1 MRPRR
6 FLYWIAGFILLTGL
20 STRSISAQ
28 EASASQTVPAL
39 LNLQIGDRFV
49 IRLQDGGQIV
59 GELKQ
64 ETPDELT
71 LTTSFGEVKIARSK
85 VKELTRITAR
95 DIHGGE
101 YWYPDPNQTRA
112 FVFPT
117 ASTLASGKGFYE
129 NYYLLFHSV
138 HVGLTDNAMFSAGV
152 ALFPEGG
159 KILTVGPKLR
169 VYQNRTKTIEAAVG
183 AHLFVAAGDDEA
195 GKAFI
200 PYGALSLGRPNQG
213 RLNIGAGGI
222 AVEGES
228 ALFLNLSGDARL
240 SRQVKA
246 MGEVFLFSVD
256 GETRAFPIYGLR
268 FFSEK
273 LAFDLGFWNIPDE
286 KDLTPIGTPLVNFVF
301 RF

>member
-1 MRPRR
+1 MRQIAL
-6 FLYWIAGFILLTGL
+6 FLSLLL
-20 STRSISAQ
+20 LPPLPNLAAQ
-28 EASASQTVPAL
+28 ETPPVAPRPAPAAL
-39 LNLQIGDRFV
+39 SNGLQIGDRFV
-49 IRLQDGGQIV
+49 VRLQDGGQIV

-71 LTTSFGEVKIARSK
+71 LIASFGEVKIARSK
-85 VKELTRITAR
+85 IKELTRITPR
-95 DIHGGE
+95 DIRKGE

-117 ASTLASGKGFYE
+117 ASTLPSGKGFYE

-138 HVGLTDNAMFSAGV
+138 HVGFTDNAMFSAGV
-152 ALFPEGG
+152 ALFPEG

-169 VYQNRTKTIEAAVG
+169 VYQNPAKTVEAAVG
-183 AHLFVAAGDDEA
+183 GHLFIASGDDET

-200 PYGALSLGRPNQG
+200 PYGVLSLGRPSQG

-228 ALFLNLSGDARL
+228 AFFLNLSGDARL
-240 SRQVKA
+240 TRRVKA
-246 MGEVFLFSVD
+246 VGEVFVFSVD
-256 GETRAFPIYGLR
+256 SETRAFPIYGLR

-273 LAFDLGFWNIPDE
+273 LAFDLGFWNIPDS
-286 KDLTPIGTPLVNFVF
+286 KDLTAIGTPLVNFVF